1 MKSVKLN
8 TKSIKDSML
17 LYAVT
22 DRSWLKGRTVAQQVE
37 DALKGGATFIQLREK
52 ELDYDAFLAEAF
64 EVKALCQ
71 KYGVPFVINDN
82 VDIAIACDADGVH
95 VGQSD
100 MEAGNVREKLG
111 SDKIIGVSAHTVE
124 EALRA
129 QERGADYLGVGAVF
143 GTSTKADAETVS
155 FGLLKDICKAVD
167 IPVVAIGGISEKNI
181 KQLTGTGIDG
191 VAVVSAVF
199 ASDDIKGASERLL
212 ALSKET
218 VSAKAEIKKVLT
230 IAGSDCSGGAGIQA
244 DIKTITAHKLYAMS
258 AITALTAQNTT
269 GVYGI
274 MEATPEFVA
283 NQLDCIFTDIRP
295 DAVKIGMVSNSKI
308 IEVIVDKLKEYKAEN
323 IVVDPVMVATSGS
336 KLLNDE
342 ACDAL
347 ITKLLPLGTVI
358 TPNIPEAEVLC
369 GFEIKGTDDMVK
381 AAEKISAMV
390 NGGILI
396 KGGHLVSTATDL
408 LYKDGKVQWFSSE
421 RIDNPNTHGTGC
433 TLSSAIASN
442 LAMGY
447 SLAESIANAKKYL
460 TGALRAQL
468 NLGKGS
474 GPMEHTYIIKW

>member
-1 MKSVKLN
+1 MRSVKE
-8 TKSIKDSML
+8 SML

-22 DRSWLKGRTVAQQVE
+22 DRSWLNGRTVADQVR
-37 DALKGGATFIQLREK
+37 DALEGGATFIQLREK
-52 ELDYDAFLAEAF
+52 ELDYDSFLAEAF
-64 EVKALCQ
+64 EIKEICA

-82 VDIAIACDADGVH
+82 VDIALACGADGVH

-100 MEAGNVREKLG
+100 MEAGDVRARLG
-111 SDKIIGVSAHTVE
+111 DDKIIGVSVHSVE
-124 EALRA
+124 EAIKA
-129 QERGADYLGVGAVF
+129 QERGADYLGAGAVF
-143 GTSTKADAETVS
+143 STSTKLDAETTS
-155 FGLLKDICKAVD
+155 FGVLKDICDAVH
-167 IPVVAIGGISEKNI
+167 IPVVAIGGINETNI
-181 KQLTGTGIDG
+181 TKLKGTGIAG
-191 VAVVSAVF
+191 AAIVSAIF
-199 ASDDIKGASERLL
+199 AKPDIKAACRELL
-212 ALSKET
+212 ELSRQT
-218 VSAKAEIKKVLT
+218 VSARPEIKKVLT

-283 NQLDCIFTDIRP
+283 NQLDCIFNDIRP

-308 IEVIVDKLKEYKAEN
+308 IETIVDKLKEYDAEN

-336 KLLNDE
+336 KLLSDE

-369 GFEIKGTDDMVK
+369 GFEIKNTDDMIR
-381 AAEKISAMV
+381 AAEKISSMV
-390 NGGILI
+390 TGGILI

-408 LYKDGKVQWFSSE
+408 LYKDGQTVWFSSE
-421 RIDNPNTHGTGC
+421 RVNNPNTHGTGC

-447 SLAESIANAKKYL
+447 SLKESIANAKRYL
-460 TGALRAQL
+460 TGALKAQL
-468 NLGKGS
+468 DLGKGS
-474 GPMEHTYIIKW
+474 GPLEHTYIIKY